1 MTMLTG
7 IKAFD
12 ARWQSLKSSDRI
24 NSSDGQRLVQA
35 MGRQI
40 DNYAT
45 PDEIRQELPVAL
57 RDAFDRLVSAYLNGY
72 WLDDSAQDAASAAQQ
87 THCAAISPAMLAA
100 TQRHQR
106 RKMQPTETS
115 EAATYIV
122 RNPAELSMRAF
133 GSTSA

>member
-1 MTMLTG
+1 MLTG

-12 ARWQSLKSSDRI
+12 ARWQSLKSSDRV

-35 MGRQI
+35 MGRLI

-57 RDAFDRLVSAYLNGY
+57 RDAFDRLVNAYLNGY
-72 WLDDSAQDAASAAQQ
+72 WLDDSAQDAASEIQQ
-87 THCAAISPAMLAA
+87 AHCAVVSPAMLVA

-106 RKMQPTETS
+106 RKMQPTEAS
-115 EAATYIV
+115 EAATYVV
-122 RNPAELSMRAF
+122 RNPAELSVRAF
-133 GSTSA
+133 KSASA